1 MKAARLGPTVWVV
14 RHGDRFS
21 VTEEGTG
28 IYLVPPV
35 GQREAIRIARE
46 VARANRSE
54 LIVQGRSG
62 RIQFR
67 DSHGADSVQAR
78 G

>member
-1 MKAARLGPTVWVV
+1 MTRLGPNVWVV
-14 RHGDRFS
+14 RHGARFS
-21 VTEEGTG
+21 VTEEGSG
-28 IYLVPPV
+28 IHLVPPV
-35 GQREAIRIARE
+35 TQRAAIGIARD

-62 RIQFR
+62 RIRFR
-67 DSHGADSVQAR
+67 DSHGADSPEAT

>member
-1 MKAARLGPTVWVV
+1 MTRLGPNVWVV
-14 RHGDRFS
+14 RLGARFS
-21 VTEEGTG
+21 VTEEKSG

-35 GQREAIRIARE
+35 GQRAAIEIARR

-62 RIQFR
+62 RIRFR
-67 DSHGADSVQAR
+67 DSHGADSPSAK

>member
-1 MKAARLGPTVWVV
+1 MSAKIGPNVWVV
-14 RHGDRFS
+14 RYGTRFS

-28 IYLVPPV
+28 VYLVPPIA
-35 GQREAIRIARE
+35 QRVAIIIARW

-62 RIQFR
+62 RIRFR
-67 DSHGADSVQAR
+67 DSHGADSPRAE